1 MNRFALTLWLC
12 AIILPTQSVGQ
23 SVIANRAIP
32 GKSIIT
38 ESDVSLVETDIPG
51 AYANIEDTIG
61 LETRVTIYAGR
72 PVREGELGPPA
83 VIERNGLVTLRFVRG
98 GLIIETEGKALERGG
113 VGDVLRV
120 MNLSS
125 RTTVTGVVTAPG
137 LIEVR

>member
-1 MNRFALTLWLC
+1 MTRLALIVWLFATL
-12 AIILPTQSVGQ
+12 LPLQGFGQ

-32 GKSIIT
+32 GKTIIMA
-38 ESDVSLVETDIPG
+38 SDVSLAENAIPG
-51 AYANIEDTIG
+51 AYTRIEDAVG

-83 VIERNGLVTLRFVRG
+83 VIERNGVVTLRFLRG
-98 GLIIETEGKALERGG
+98 GLVIEAEGKALGRGG
-113 VGDVLRV
+113 IGDVLRV

-125 RTTVTGVVTAPG
+125 RMTVTGTVTGPG